1 MDTPRPRLQ
10 RGNSSLARLAVAMC
24 MVVGAS
30 ACSSGADAPT
40 FGGAG
45 EQGTPAESSNP
56 GQAIAL
62 PISRPASP
70 PAGHRSGTSN
80 PPAWSAADCDAVDL
94 HDRFLG
100 IPSDTSTWVLVNGGA
115 QSLLQDG
122 GAHPGGWRFLALPDS
137 NRQRP
142 VAGPDGETPEWFEA
156 GVDRPLFTFVEVV
169 ERWMEYNQAGLQAVA
184 LPMTEDGY
192 YRMWFTPVLLLE
204 RTDGTLDVIGRC
216 PAELGDALNGL
227 VADAR
232 SDGRQGTSLD
242 IAINEL
248 DALRVGD

>member
-1 MDTPRPRLQ
+1 MDTPRPRLKHW
-10 RGNSSLARLAVAMC
+10 NSSLTRLAVAMC

-30 ACSSGADAPT
+30 ACSSGADAPN

-45 EQGTPAESSNP
+45 EQGTRAESSNA
-56 GQAIAL
+56 GQTIAL
-62 PISRPASP
+62 PASRPASP
-70 PAGHRSGTSN
+70 PAGHRSGSSN
-80 PPAWSAADCDAVDL
+80 PPAWSATDCDGVDL

-115 QSLLQDG
+115 QGLLADG
-122 GAHPGGWRFLALPDS
+122 GPHPGGWRFLALPDNS
-137 NRQRP
+137 LQRT
-142 VAGPDGETPEWFEA
+142 VAGPSAETPEWFEA
-156 GVDRPLFTFVEVV
+156 EVDRPLFTFVEVV
-169 ERWMEYNQAGLQAVA
+169 ERWMGYNQAGLQAVA
-184 LPMTEDGY
+184 LPLTEDGY
-192 YRMWFTPVLLLE
+192 YGMWFTPVLLLE

-242 IAINEL
+242 IAISEL
-248 DALRVGD
+248 DALRVED